1 MRVEVASGAPQAAER
16 AQVLALEAPEAAL
29 PRGQVADRESEAWV

>member
-1 MRVEVASGAPQAAER
+1 VRVEVASGAPQAAER
-16 AQVLALEAPEAAL
+16 AQVPALEAPEAAL